1 MILIMA
7 QCSPKLKPETTM
19 IPLVNTVS
27 IFPMA
32 VSKLYLTLPVPM
44 VMSLMSNMKVKP
56 PTQKSQLTNPPPKPL
71 TQHPLTNPPLR
82 QFTNLPPNPFTT
94 LPQFTTNPPPL
105 TTMPLSTTQHP
116 LTNPPTRPT
125 LSTLLLKKH
134 PQKRPPRLP
143 QKRLLPPL
151 KKPLHLLKQHPL
163 LKKLPE
169 DDFSKSIKVWHL
181 ERSTKLLQH

>member
-1 MILIMA
+1 MG
-7 QCSPKLKPETTM
+7 
-19 IPLVNTVS
+19 
-27 IFPMA
+27 
-32 VSKLYLTLPVPM
+32 
-44 VMSLMSNMKVKP
+44 MSNTKVKP
-56 PTQKSQLTNPPPKPL
+56 PTQKSQLTNPPPNPLTSPPL
-71 TQHPLTNPPLR
+71 TQLLTNPPLP
-82 QFTNLPPNPFTT
+82 QFTNLPPNPLTT
-94 LPQFTTNPPPL
+94 LPQVTTNPPPL
-105 TTMPLSTTQHP
+105 TT
-116 LTNPPTRPT
+116 PPTRPT
-125 LSTLLLKKH
+125 LSNLLLKKH

>member
-1 MILIMA
+1 MGRDNYDTTGEYRVNLPDGRVQIVSYSA
-7 QCSPKLKPETTM
+7 GPDGYVADVKYEGEAAYPEEPAYKP
-19 IPLVNTVS
+19 
-27 IFPMA
+27 A
-32 VSKLYLTLPVPM
+32 
-44 VMSLMSNMKVKP
+44 
-56 PTQKSQLTNPPPKPL
+56 PKPL
-71 TQHPLTNPPLR
+71 TQHPLTNPPLP

-94 LPQFTTNPPPL
+94 LPQFTTNPPLL
-105 TTMPLSTTQHP
+105 TTMPLSTTQHL

-125 LSTLLLKKH
+125 LSNQLLKKH
-134 PQKRPPRLP
+134 PQKRPLRLP
-143 QKRLLPPL
+143 QKRLLPLL